1 MVYSAMMIWNLL
13 VFFLY
18 GWDKLCAKQH
28 WRRIPESVLLSVAFL
43 AGSFGAM
50 FGMIVW
56 NHKTSKPKF
65 RFMVPLFLLLHL
77 MILRLVAGSF

>member
-1 MVYSAMMIWNLL
+1 MLYSGMMIWNAL

-28 WRRIPESVLLSVAFL
+28 WRRIPESVLIGTAFF
-43 AGSFGAM
+43 AGAFGAM
-50 FGMIVW
+50 FGMVVW

-65 RFMVPLFLLLHL
+65 RFLVPLL
-77 MILRLVAGSF
+77 LVAQLVLLWLASKSF